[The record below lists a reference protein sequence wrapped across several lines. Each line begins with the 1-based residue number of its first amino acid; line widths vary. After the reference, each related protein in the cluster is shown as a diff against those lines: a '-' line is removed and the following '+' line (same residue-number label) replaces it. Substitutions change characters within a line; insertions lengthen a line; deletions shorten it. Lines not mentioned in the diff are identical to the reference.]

1 LPGRRGSGVTRQFI
15 SMDRYSGN
23 SIYLSSQDQHDSSL
37 RYSQA
42 SGLPKEAAIAEV
54 FVLPQHEIADDTF
67 ALT

>member
-1 LPGRRGSGVTRQFI
+1 
-15 SMDRYSGN
+15 
-23 SIYLSSQDQHDSSL
+23 L

-42 SGLPKEAAIAEV
+42 LKLPKEAAIADI